1 MLSIIICEDDDT
13 QRKAIEAIINKEI
26 LNSNLEL
33 NIDLST
39 NNPGDVI
46 KHVEASSGA
55 TFIYFLDVEFGET
68 MNGIELAKK
77 IRKFDSK
84 GYIVFVTSHSEL
96 TLLTFQYKVQA
107 MDYIVKYDSKE
118 IQDRIVECIK
128 AAYIDYKNYSIKEA
142 NIVPI
147 SIGNRVIYF
156 NIDEI
161 LFFETTNKDHR
172 IRIHTCEEQLEF
184 YGTLKDIEKIVS
196 GDYYKPHRSYLVNVK
211 KIKSVD
217 KDKLIIHMINGE
229 VCYIASRYLR
239 GLLNICSI

>member
-1 MLSIIICEDDDT
+1 MLSIIICEDDDI
-13 QRKAIEAIINKEI
+13 QRKAIEAIINEEI

-33 NIDLST
+33 NINLST
-39 NNPGDVI
+39 KKPEDVI
-46 KHVEASSGA
+46 KHVEASKGS
-55 TFIYFLDVEFGET
+55 TFIYFLDVEFEGA
-68 MNGIELAKK
+68 MNGIELAKR

-84 GYIVFVTSHSEL
+84 GYIIFVTSHSEL
-96 TLLTFQYKVQA
+96 TLLTFHYKVQA

-118 IQDRIVECIK
+118 MQDRIVECINE
-128 AAYIDYKNYSIKEA
+128 AYNDYKNYNIKEG
-142 NIVPI
+142 NIIPI
-147 SIGNRVIYF
+147 SIGNRVVYF

-172 IRIHTCEEQLEF
+172 IRIHTCDEQLEF
-184 YGTLKDIEKIVS
+184 YGTLKDIEKSVS
-196 GDYYKPHRSYLVNVK
+196 ENYYKPHRSYLVNIK
-211 KIKSVD
+211 KIKSID